1 MSGPYGGIRLTLIW
15 RALKP
20 VDQNYTVFT
29 HVIDQ
34 LGKQIAGQDNQ
45 PVNGTYP
52 TSRWMPGE
60 YVIEAV
66 SELDDDGIPP
76 EQRSRRARYV
86 VDELESAV
94 EAARK
99 ARVVLDWT
107 THREPDDF

>member
-1 MSGPYGGIRLTLIW
+1 MLARDQIKAVAQEIDRTADQRMHYCDDRFEQQQLW
-15 RALKP
+15 EVVRRAC
-20 VDQNYTVFT
+20 
-29 HVIDQ
+29 
-34 LGKQIAGQDNQ
+34 
-45 PVNGTYP
+45 
-52 TSRWMPGE
+52 R
-60 YVIEAV
+60 VIEAV
-66 SELDDDGIPP
+66 SELDDDGMPP